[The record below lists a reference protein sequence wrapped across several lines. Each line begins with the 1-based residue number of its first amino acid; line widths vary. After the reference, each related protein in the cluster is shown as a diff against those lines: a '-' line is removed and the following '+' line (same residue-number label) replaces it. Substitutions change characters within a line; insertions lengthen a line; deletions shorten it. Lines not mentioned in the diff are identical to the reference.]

1 MKLSTVPWEETRK
14 ISRDYATTAI
24 KTLHALNQ
32 QHQKPLRFLYMSGH
46 FAPRSRAEVPPALQ
60 NHGLVDYG
68 LLRVRCLWSDCIEYS
83 EGTANA
89 LLQGETETL
98 ILEYAA
104 QSHGA
109 VQSCVV
115 KPGLIDA
122 PGAEKREIPGLP
134 HIDLPDIA
142 AALLEQVVSGFEK
155 DTLSNDDLVRIGLGS
170 RMLDAGKWRE

>member
-1 MKLSTVPWEETRK
+1 MCRVVEPKYHPHYK
-14 ISRDYATTAI
+14 TTI
-24 KTLHALNQ
+24 
-32 QHQKPLRFLYMSGH
+32 
-46 FAPRSRAEVPPALQ
+46 
-60 NHGLVDYG
+60 DYG

-83 EGTANA
+83 EGTAND

-115 KPGLIDA
+115 NPGLIDA
-122 PGAEKREIPGLP
+122 RGAEKREIPGLP

-142 AALLEQVVSGFEK
+142 AALLEQVVSGLKK
-155 DTLSNDDLVRIGLGS
+155 DTLSNDDLVPKDWVAGLGWGIGCLMWETGGNERFS
-170 RMLDAGKWRE
+170 TEERVR